1 MKESMM
7 RRLASVCIQMNK
19 LILILPLFFIT
30 MCGEAPVTPP
40 AGACSLPLDG
50 SSANCPP
57 HDVVCLSL
65 DCPPIPKPIT
75 KPTLPRKELKG
86 EVDIWNVNQI
96 HQMQFLF
103 LENKRIEQ
111 AENNLTQPSDAINNA
126 LEEFWEVQDGSDGST
141 EQEELL

>member
-7 RRLASVCIQMNK
+7 RSLVSACTQMNK
-19 LILILPLFFIT
+19 LILIIPLFFIT

-50 SSANCPP
+50 SPANCPTTWP
-57 HDVVCLSL
+57 DK
-65 DCPPIPKPIT
+65 DIK
-75 KPTLPRKELKG
+75 LPRKELKG
-86 EVDIWNVNQI
+86 EVDIWNVNQL

-126 LEEFWEVQDGSDGST
+126 LEEFWEVQDGSNGST
-141 EQEELL
+141 EQKKLL

>member
-1 MKESMM
+1 
-7 RRLASVCIQMNK
+7 MNK
-19 LILILPLFFIT
+19 LVVILPLFLLS
-30 MCGEAPVTPP
+30 MCSDAPVTPP

-50 SSANCPP
+50 SPANCPP
-57 HDVVCLSL
+57 L
-65 DCPPIPKPIT
+65 P

-86 EVDIWNVNQI
+86 EVDIWNVNQL

-111 AENNLTQPSDAINNA
+111 AETNLTQPSDAINKA

>member
-1 MKESMM
+1 
-7 RRLASVCIQMNK
+7 MNK
-19 LILILPLFFIT
+19 LVVILPLFLLS
-30 MCGEAPVTPP
+30 MCSDAPVTPP

-50 SSANCPP
+50 SPANCPP
-57 HDVVCLSL
+57 PDVVCLSL
-65 DCPPIPKPIT
+65 DCPPLP

-86 EVDIWNVNQI
+86 EVDIWNVNQL

-111 AENNLTQPSDAINNA
+111 VENNMTQPSDAINSA
-126 LEEFWEVQDGSDGST
+126 LEQFWEVQDGSNGAT

>member
-1 MKESMM
+1 
-7 RRLASVCIQMNK
+7 MNK
-19 LILILPLFFIT
+19 LILIIPLFFIT

-50 SSANCPP
+50 SPANCP
-57 HDVVCLSL
+57 DTF
-65 DCPPIPKPIT
+65 DDIK
-75 KPTLPRKELKG
+75 LPRKELKG
-86 EVDIWNVNQI
+86 EVDIWNVNQL

-111 AENNLTQPSDAINNA
+111 AENNLTQPSDAINSA